1 MDALDKLNFKV
12 ILSRVL
18 VDASTKVWVN
28 ELESRN
34 ECYMY
39 RYRYKYAE
47 FPTILEAVRCLFLS
61 LLFCISEKKH
71 YPRVKFDRPWVPKC
85 DWVLMNR
92 KTSKSMWVFFN
103 HTCMFLLDSH
113 ILMYFETYLR
123 YGFC

>member
-47 FPTILEAVRCLFLS
+47 FQSDVYSYLYFFAYR
-61 LLFCISEKKH
+61 KKNIIQELTLTGH
-71 YPRVKFDRPWVPKC
+71 GC
-85 DWVLMNR
+85 QNAIGC
-92 KTSKSMWVFFN
+92 S
-103 HTCMFLLDSH
+103 
-113 ILMYFETYLR
+113 
-123 YGFC
+123 